1 MENFE
6 NITIIIEEDTELHN
20 QPYDYS
26 SPINEDMRE
35 TFSEPFM
42 TSTTQTPNCNK
53 NTFIPSVLS
62 KRKFE
67 DAFDIETFD
76 DERYSQHISNDYFDK
91 SHGHD
96 VYYTPIYKNVVN
108 SIHFVDELL
117 EWCDKY
123 LASKKK

>member
-1 MENFE
+1 
-6 NITIIIEEDTELHN
+6 
-20 QPYDYS
+20 
-26 SPINEDMRE
+26 MRE

-53 NTFIPSVLS
+53 KYFYSFCL
-62 KRKFE
+62 KCKFE

-108 SIHFVDELL
+108 SIHFVD
-117 EWCDKY
+117 DH
-123 LASKKK
+123 